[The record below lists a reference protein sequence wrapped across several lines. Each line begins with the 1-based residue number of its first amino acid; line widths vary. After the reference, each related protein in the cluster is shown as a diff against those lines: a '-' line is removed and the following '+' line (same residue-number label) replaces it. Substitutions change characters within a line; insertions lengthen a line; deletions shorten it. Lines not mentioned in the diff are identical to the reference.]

1 MNFLETPTFVAL
13 LLNIKTIV
21 IYLILLLF
29 MIDLAKADSYN
40 KVARILK
47 IILYPILLIMNIHYK
62 KFNVGLLFSALL
74 IEFLVQYFIYL
85 PGGSVGL
92 VASLAFYEI
101 ALALI
106 LVLKVVIISGVV
118 LSWLYMFGGSF
129 YNSFTSILQEVYE
142 STVSVFR
149 NIIPPTGGFD
159 LSPLVAI
166 FILQLSQ
173 RVLNTIYC
181 ANLGIGCHY
190 L

>member
-1 MNFLETPTFVAL
+1 MNFLETPTFVDL

-40 KVARILK
+40 KVARVLK

-74 IEFLVQYFIYL
+74 IEFLVEYFST
-85 PGGSVGL
+85 PGASVSF

-101 ALALI
+101 TLALI
-106 LVLKVVIISGVV
+106 VVLKVVIISGVV
-118 LSWLYMFGGSF
+118 LSWLYMFGVSF

-181 ANLGIGCHY
+181 ANFGIGCSS

>member
-1 MNFLETPTFVAL
+1 M
-13 LLNIKTIV
+13 
-21 IYLILLLF
+21 
-29 MIDLAKADSYN
+29 
-40 KVARILK
+40 
-47 IILYPILLIMNIHYK
+47 
-62 KFNVGLLFSALL
+62 
-74 IEFLVQYFIYL
+74 
-85 PGGSVGL
+85 PGVSVGL
-92 VASLAFYEI
+92 VASVAFYEI

-118 LSWLYMFGGSF
+118 LSWLYMFGVSF

-181 ANLGIGCHY
+181 ANLGIGCPY